1 VLAPITGP
9 RHPGGLIH
17 SAHFG
22 VQLKKAMDTLVIVN
36 TLVIAKRP
44 ARGTKDFY
52 GSMANFFMVE
62 LLKKK

>member
-1 VLAPITGP
+1 MLAPITGP

-22 VQLKKAMDTLVIVN
+22 VQLKKAMDTLVI
-36 TLVIAKRP
+36 AKRP